1 MSTGKVRKESHRPT
15 KAPSDSELPD
25 QTSISVKSW
34 AVPIDEVF
42 SNADIRLD
50 AAHFNPATANTVQEL
65 RDSGLEPQP
74 LSNLASVELRNRFT
88 RIWACD
94 REHGLPYLNATDLL
108 SLLALGVPAGGLRY
122 LSYATDTDIESLVI
136 HEGWILMSCSGT
148 VSRVFYVPEH
158 LDGWVA
164 THDLIRIVP
173 NKPDMTGYLYAW
185 LSTPIAQSQILSHT
199 HGGQIDHVTDAQ
211 VGGVLVPL
219 LSPSK
224 IKNINAKVMKALRS
238 RERAIEAL
246 NSAWQIE

>member
-1 MSTGKVRKESHRPT
+1 MSSSKVTKELHRT
-15 KAPSDSELPD
+15 AKVPSDSEFPN
-25 QTSISVKSW
+25 QTSILVESW
-34 AVPIDEVF
+34 AVPIDKVF

-65 RDSGLEPQP
+65 RDSGLELKP
-74 LSNLASVELRNRFT
+74 LSKLASVELRNRFT
-88 RIWACD
+88 RIWARD

-122 LSYATDTDIESLVI
+122 LSYVTDTNIESLVI

-148 VSRVFYVPEH
+148 ISRVFYVPKR

-173 NKPDMTGYLYAW
+173 KQTDMAGYLYAW
-185 LSTPIAQSQILSHT
+185 LSTSVAQSQILSHT

-211 VGGVLVPL
+211 VAGVLVPL
-219 LSPSK
+219 LPPSK
-224 IKNINAKVMKALRS
+224 IKTINTRVMKALRS
-238 RERAIEAL
+238 REQAIESL
-246 NSAWQIE
+246 NSAWEIE